1 MEKILRI
8 KNKIFFL
15 FFIIFLYKP
24 DKRNQLKNSTN
35 EIVVLGRGKSTNYYF
50 KKFQNSPKI
59 VALVN
64 FMDHDMK
71 NLDIKVL
78 DKKEIYLFYNI
89 EFKTLSAKYLL
100 KLNIKGVIRTGNKD
114 SRNYNLQTKFRKK
127 FLDQFPEFPKHL
139 HQYMG
144 FNNSGL
150 LSIVYM
156 IDYFKP
162 KNVLLFGF
170 NFYLGDMI
178 RDTSQGFTIDESTR
192 TSPQKINENFLKL
205 CNSFKNI
212 QFYRYDDVEIDK
224 LPNLIHMSTKL

>member
-8 KNKIFFL
+8 RNKIFFL
-15 FFIIFLYKP
+15 FYIIFLYKP
-24 DKRNQLKNSTN
+24 DKSNKFNNHSN

-71 NLDIKVL
+71 NIDIKVL
-78 DKKEIYLFYNI
+78 DEKEIYLFYNI
-89 EFKTLSAKYLL
+89 EFKTLSPKYLL

-114 SRNYNLQTKFRKK
+114 SRSYNLQTKFRKK
-127 FLDQFPEFPKHL
+127 FLDLFPEFPKHL
-139 HQYMG
+139 DNYMS
-144 FNNSGL
+144 FKNSGL

-162 KNVLLFGF
+162 KKVYLFGF
-170 NFYLGDMI
+170 NFYHGDMI
-178 RDTSQGFTIDESTR
+178 RDLSQGYTIDESTR
-192 TSPQKINENFLKL
+192 TSSQKLTKNFQQL
-205 CNSFKNI
+205 CNSFKTVK
-212 QFYRYDDVEIDK
+212 FYRYDDVEIDK
-224 LPNLIHMSTKL
+224 LPNLIHINTKS